1 MKWYKKTAIVLLVA
15 LVGIQ
20 FIPTA
25 RNQSDVV
32 PATDFMMVNEVPK
45 AINDKLQGSCY
56 DCHSNNTRY
65 PWYSNIQPGAW
76 FMEMHINNGKEE
88 LNFNEWG
95 KYSNR
100 KKTSKLKSII
110 SQIRDDEMPIMS
122 YRLIHKDAIFSD
134 DEKKTVIEWVTKLKE
149 SL

>member
-1 MKWYKKTAIVLLVA
+1 
-15 LVGIQ
+15 
-20 FIPTA
+20 
-25 RNQSDVV
+25 
-32 PATDFMMVNEVPK
+32 
-45 AINDKLQGSCY
+45 
-56 DCHSNNTRY
+56 
-65 PWYSNIQPGAW
+65 
-76 FMEMHINNGKEE
+76 MEMHINNGKEE